1 MDTMRLFV
9 AVDTPPEV
17 RRELVRVRDDLRRFG
32 ADVRWEPDG
41 KLHCTLK
48 FLGDVPERILPALGD
63 ALAATAG
70 ATSPMEVRYAG
81 VGCFPDIRRP
91 KIVWA
96 GMRSGGLAALA
107 ESVDITCAGFGMS
120 REQRPFHPHVTLGR
134 VKSLVSSDDLL
145 SRIES
150 VTFESPTVMIR
161 EILLV
166 RSTLKPSGSVYSTVR
181 SFPLGSGE
189 PGRNVSEN
197 ERTSSI
203 R

>member
-1 MDTMRLFV
+1 MRLFV
-9 AVDTPPEV
+9 AVDTPPDV
-17 RRELVRVRDDLRRFG
+17 KRELVRVRDELRRFR
-32 ADVRWEPDG
+32 ADVRWEPEG

-63 ALAATAG
+63 ALAATAA

-81 VGCFPDIRRP
+81 VGCFPDVRRP

-96 GMRSGGLAALA
+96 GMRSEGLAPLA
-107 ESVDITCAGFGMS
+107 ELVDITCAGFGVA
-120 REQRPFHPHVTLGR
+120 REQRAFHPHVTLGR

-150 VTFESPTVMIR
+150 VTFESRTVMIR
-161 EILLV
+161 EMLLV
-166 RSTLKPSGSVYSTVR
+166 QSTLKPSGSVYSAVR

-189 PGRNVSEN
+189 SGHEFSEN
-197 ERTSSI
+197 ERTSSS

>member
-1 MDTMRLFV
+1 
-9 AVDTPPEV
+9 VDTPADV
-17 RRELVRVRDDLRRFG
+17 RRELVRVREDLRRLR

-48 FLGDVPERILPALGD
+48 FLGEVSERILPALGD
-63 ALAATAG
+63 ALAAISARTP
-70 ATSPMEVRYAG
+70 PMEVRYAG
-81 VGCFPDIRRP
+81 LGCFPDIRRP
-91 KIVWA
+91 KIIWA
-96 GMRSGGLAALA
+96 GIRSGGLAAIA
-107 ESVDITCAGFGMS
+107 ESVDMTCTGFGIA
-120 REQRPFHPHVTLGR
+120 REQRPFHAHVTLGR

-150 VTFESPTVMIR
+150 VTFDSPTVMIR

-166 RSTLKPSGSVYSTVR
+166 QSTLKPSGSVYSTVR

-189 PGRNVSEN
+189 AGRDVSEN

>member
-1 MDTMRLFV
+1 MRLFV
-9 AVDTPPEV
+9 AVDTPAEV
-17 RRELVRVRDDLRRFG
+17 KRELVRVRDDLRRFR

-48 FLGDVPERILPALGD
+48 FLGEVAERILPELGD
-63 ALAATAG
+63 ALAAVSAVT
-70 ATSPMEVRYAG
+70 PQMEARYAG
-81 VGCFPDIRRP
+81 LGCFPDIRRP
-91 KIVWA
+91 KIIWA
-96 GMRSGGLAALA
+96 GIRSGGLAALA
-107 ESVDITCAGFGMS
+107 ESVDMTCAGFGIA

-134 VKSLVSSDDLL
+134 VKSLVSSNDLL

-166 RSTLKPSGSVYSTVR
+166 QSILKPSGSVYSTVR
-181 SFPLGSGE
+181 SYPLGSGE
-189 PGRNVSEN
+189 AGRNVSEN
-197 ERTSSI
+197 ERTSSS

>member
-1 MDTMRLFV
+1 MRLFV
-9 AVDTPPEV
+9 AVDTPPDV
-17 RRELVRVRDDLRRFG
+17 RRELVRVRDDLRRLH

-48 FLGDVPERILPALGD
+48 FIGDVPEPVLPALGD
-63 ALAATAG
+63 ALAAISARTP
-70 ATSPMEVRYAG
+70 PMEVRYAG

-91 KIVWA
+91 KIIWA
-96 GMRSGGLAALA
+96 GMRDPTGGLAALA
-107 ESVDITCAGFGMS
+107 ESVDITCATCGFA

-134 VKSLVSSDDLL
+134 VKSLVSSNDLL

-181 SFPLGSGE
+181 SFLLGPGE
-189 PGRNVSEN
+189 AG
-197 ERTSSI
+197 
-203 R
+203 